1 MSLFGLSKSDFT
13 DISDL
18 ELDQH
23 IENITEDFPYR
34 GESLIKQFLIEK
46 EVIVQRMRIRD
57 SLHRVNGDG
66 VNARKKGRLHRR
78 VYDVQGPNH
87 VWHIDTNHKL
97 VRWYFVVF
105 GSRCFE
111 ILRNQVPSNWTSS
124 NYGIDVYLT
133 VLDIIENLDANGR

>member
-1 MSLFGLSKSDFT
+1 MSLSGLSKSDFT

-23 IENITEDFPYR
+23 IENITEDLPFCR
-34 GESLIKQFLIEK
+34 ETLIKQFLVEK
-46 EVIVQRMRIRD
+46 EIVVQRMRIRD

-97 VRWYFVVF
+97 VQWYSVVF
-105 GSRCFE
+105 WC
-111 ILRNQVPSNWTSS
+111 
-124 NYGIDVYLT
+124 D
-133 VLDIIENLDANGR
+133 